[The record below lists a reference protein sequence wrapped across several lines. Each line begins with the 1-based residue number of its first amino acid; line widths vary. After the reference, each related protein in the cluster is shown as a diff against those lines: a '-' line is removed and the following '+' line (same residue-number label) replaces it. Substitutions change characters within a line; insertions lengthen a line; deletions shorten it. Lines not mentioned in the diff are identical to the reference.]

1 MNASALADCPEKV
14 YTSAVEQVFRF
25 PKVTTSYSEEDHLR
39 SIAECNSLLD
49 EALYLAED
57 THRVLSLLIENNE
70 NEARYFVN
78 NSYNLDASADM
89 FRFLR
94 DHLEEQ
100 IENGGFSEPVN
111 RALNEYLQKVYRTS
125 RIASRL
131 CMLSKQFAPL
141 KYRDTEQK
149 FTASQVADMKKN
161 IEECHKEL
169 GLEPPKWNTASA

>member
-1 MNASALADCPEKV
+1 MNGSALADCPEKV

-39 SIAECNSLLD
+39 SIAECNRLLD

-57 THRVLSLLIENNE
+57 AHRALSLFIENDDE
-70 NEARYFVN
+70 KARDFVN
-78 NSYNLDASADM
+78 NLYNLDASADL
-89 FRFLR
+89 FCFLR

-100 IENGGFSEPVN
+100 IENGGFSESVN

-125 RIASRL
+125 RIASSL

-141 KYRDTEQK
+141 KYSNTEPE
-149 FTASQVADMKKN
+149 FTVSQVADMKKN

-169 GLEPPKWNTASA
+169 GLEPPEWNTASA